1 MKTPKRNGFTP
12 CPDSHVHLEP
22 ELDRLPLPGGKKV
35 ADLTPA
41 ELTRALMAAGN
52 PGVSA
57 TQGKEQN
64 ARAFEK
70 QPRPSASREGR
81 VAESE
86 ECLLCAISGRFSR
99 V

>member
-1 MKTPKRNGFTP
+1 MVNRSGAKQMGTPKKNGFTP
-12 CPDSHVHLEP
+12 VPPSHVHLEP
-22 ELDRLPLPGGKKV
+22 ELDRLPLPSGKKV

-64 ARAFEK
+64 ARAMK
-70 QPRPSASREGR
+70 NSRAPQQVGR
-81 VAESE
+81 
-86 ECLLCAISGRFSR
+86 GG
-99 V
+99 

>member
-1 MKTPKRNGFTP
+1 MKMPAKNGFTP
-12 CPDSHVHLEP
+12 VPPSYVRLEP
-22 ELDRLPLPGGKKV
+22 ELDGLPLPGGKNTV

-64 ARAFEK
+64 ARAYEN
-70 QPRPSASREGR
+70 SRAPQQVGR
-81 VAESE
+81 
-86 ECLLCAISGRFSR
+86 GG
-99 V
+99 